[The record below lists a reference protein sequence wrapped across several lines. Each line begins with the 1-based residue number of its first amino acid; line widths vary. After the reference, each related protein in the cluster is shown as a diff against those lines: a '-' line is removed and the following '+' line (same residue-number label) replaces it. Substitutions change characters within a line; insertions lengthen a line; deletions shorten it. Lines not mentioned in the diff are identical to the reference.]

1 MKTPNPMGARS
12 MRHNEMELIAMTDK
26 QTPSAEQFA
35 HKINVVAGRSVRAAV
50 MLGRLFLRAKENLP
64 HGQWGRLF
72 KGRGLGGWGYRGWG
86 RQHFKKCKVLCLN

>member
-35 HKINVVAGRSVRAAV
+35 HKINVVAG
-50 MLGRLFLRAKENLP
+50 
-64 HGQWGRLF
+64 
-72 KGRGLGGWGYRGWG
+72 
-86 RQHFKKCKVLCLN
+86 